1 MQYPI
6 DKMRYKAHSSCH
18 SGFTAIQPTT
28 GCNCSY
34 LKGSSYVIKCS
45 TKSTPVFIV
54 TYMQGYTYIILILII
69 ADFK

>member
-45 TKSTPVFIV
+45 TKSTPVFIMTSV
-54 TYMQGYTYIILILII
+54 ICFTSIQQLITILI
-69 ADFK
+69 